1 MRFHIVNFNF
11 SIAEKIL
18 GNSITFA
25 KHHTTARDQEI
36 NIFNHSRF
44 ILFQRY
50 MDKNSDKPDKS
61 DNSDMKI
68 CWFIYTR

>member
-1 MRFHIVNFNF
+1 M
-11 SIAEKIL
+11 L

-25 KHHTTARDQEI
+25 KHHTTVRDQEI

-50 MDKNSDKPDKS
+50 MDKNSDKPD
-61 DNSDMKI
+61 NSDMKI